1 MTFSIIGTGNIAWFI
16 GNRLVAA
23 RHQCMGVFGRN
34 ETEVERLAEAL
45 LSSKYG
51 DIKLAAETEADVCF
65 LAVSDDAIADVAAQ
79 LNYKETVLIHTS
91 GAMSL
96 ESIAAAAAD
105 TALLWPVYSISGQN
119 PPIHRNIPTA
129 WEASSKRAERFTLTL
144 AHAIT
149 DVLFEAKFEQRKWLH
164 LTAVISNN
172 FTNHLMS
179 ICEMICAENNLPFS
193 ALEPII
199 DQTFMRMKQFSPQLV
214 QTGPAV
220 RNDKHTI
227 DEQINLLGNHP
238 VWQDIYKSITKSIQ
252 ETLVHD
258 KTQ

>member
-34 ETEVERLAEAL
+34 EAEVQRLAEAL
-45 LSSKYG
+45 LCSKFG
-51 DIKLAAETEADVCF
+51 DIRMAADTEADVCF

-79 LNYKETVLIHTS
+79 INYQETVLIHTS

-96 ESIAAAAAD
+96 ETIGDAAAD
-105 TALLWPVYSISGQN
+105 TALLWPIYSISGQN
-119 PPIHRNIPTA
+119 LPVHRNIPTA
-129 WEASSKRAERFTLTL
+129 WEASSKRAERYTLTL

-149 DVLFEAKFEQRKWLH
+149 DVLFEAKYEQRKWLH

-172 FTNHLMS
+172 FTNHLMA
-179 ICEMICAENNLPFS
+179 ICEMICAENDLPFS

-199 DQTFMRMKQFSPQLV
+199 DQTFTRMKQFSPQLV
-214 QTGPAV
+214 QTGPAMRGDV
-220 RNDKHTI
+220 VTI
-227 DEQINLLGNHP
+227 DEQLKLLSGHK
-238 VWQDIYKSITKSIQ
+238 VWQDIYSSITKSIQ
-252 ETLVHD
+252 ETTAKQKL
-258 KTQ
+258 